1 MRLEYCRRFQKEEWK
16 VMEMEC
22 SGRSG
27 KEGSRRRSGR
37 LWKWKVL
44 EGVGKKVVEYSRRMA
59 ACV

>member
-1 MRLEYCRRFQKEEWK
+1 
-16 VMEMEC
+16 MEMEC

-44 EGVGKKVVEYSRRMA
+44 EGVGKKVVEYSRKMV